1 MALMV
6 YSPRST
12 YVSTAANRNIYL
24 GGVKKAGVVTIG
36 SHPNIRNQAALWRA
50 PQKSP
55 SLLQMTL
62 LTTRNP
68 VQGSNYQVYRRGTM

>member
-1 MALMV
+1 MV
-6 YSPRST
+6 YSARAT
-12 YVSTAANRNIYL
+12 LNTAASRNIYL

-36 SHPNIRNQAALWRA
+36 SHPNIRNQAVLWRA

-55 SLLQMTL
+55 SFVQMTL

-68 VQGSNYQVYRRGTM
+68 LQVKSGYRATRKPI

>member
-12 YVSTAANRNIYL
+12 FVSTAAHRNIYL

-36 SHPNIRNQAALWRA
+36 SHPNIRNQATLWRA

-55 SLLQMTL
+55 SFLQMSI

-68 VQGSNYQVYRRGTM
+68 VQGKSSYRTSRLPM